1 MTKKSPKIATIIG
14 ARPQFIKASPVT
26 SSIKE
31 FGLFSEIIIH
41 TGQHFDKNMS
51 KVFFDEMNIPKPEY
65 NLEINQLS
73 DSEMIDT
80 MIDKIKRVLIND
92 QINAVLVYGD
102 TNSTLAGSI
111 SASICNLPLFHIEA
125 GLRSFNRE
133 MPEENNRIISDHLS
147 TLLFCPTN
155 VAMKNLRNEG
165 INDGL
170 HLAGDV
176 MFDAY
181 KKFSLMSDQGQSKIK
196 MKSKYVL
203 STIHRRENINSK
215 EKLTEIF
222 SNLDSICN
230 QIDIIMPLHPHTKK
244 IINKYQIKSKVRFIE
259 PAGYIKMLHLLNNCE
274 MIITDSGGL
283 QKESY
288 FARKKCIIVRT
299 ETEWKELVES
309 GASTLCNPESIF
321 EKFQN
326 ISKDKCNFSENLY
339 GNGDSSFAIVK
350 SINSFFS
357 SFSFI

>member
-1 MTKKSPKIATIIG
+1 M
-14 ARPQFIKASPVT
+14 R
-26 SSIKE
+26 
-31 FGLFSEIIIH
+31 
-41 TGQHFDKNMS
+41 
-51 KVFFDEMNIPKPEY
+51 
-65 NLEINQLS
+65 
-73 DSEMIDT
+73 
-80 MIDKIKRVLIND
+80 
-92 QINAVLVYGD
+92 
-102 TNSTLAGSI
+102 
-111 SASICNLPLFHIEA
+111 
-125 GLRSFNRE
+125 
-133 MPEENNRIISDHLS
+133 
-147 TLLFCPTN
+147 
-155 VAMKNLRNEG
+155 
-165 INDGL
+165 
-170 HLAGDV
+170 
-176 MFDAY
+176 
-181 KKFSLMSDQGQSKIK
+181 DQGQSKIK

-326 ISKDKCNFSENLY
+326 ISKDKCNFSKNLY

-350 SINSFFS
+350 SINSFRW
-357 SFSFI
+357 FIIFYL

>member
-1 MTKKSPKIATIIG
+1 MKKKSPKIATIIG

-31 FGLFSEIIIH
+31 FGLFNELIIH

-51 KVFFDEMNIPKPEY
+51 KVFFDEMNIPKPKY
-65 NLEINQLS
+65 NLGINQLS
-73 DSEMIDT
+73 DSKMIDK

-111 SASICNLPLFHIEA
+111 SASICDLPLFHIEA

-147 TLLFCPTN
+147 TLLFCPTDT
-155 VAMKNLRNEG
+155 AMKNLRNEG

-170 HLAGDV
+170 HLSGDV

-181 KKFSLMSDQGQSKIK
+181 KKFSLMTNQVQTKIK
-196 MKSKYVL
+196 MNSKYIL

-215 EKLTEIF
+215 EKLSEIF

-230 QIDIIMPLHPHTKK
+230 KIDIVMPLHPHTKK
-244 IINKYQIKSKVRFIE
+244 IINNYQIKSKVRFIE
-259 PAGYIKMLHLLNNCE
+259 PAGYVKMLHLLNNCE

-288 FARKKCIIVRT
+288 FAKKKCIIVRQ
-299 ETEWKELVES
+299 ETEWRELVES
-309 GASTLCNPESIF
+309 GASALCNPESIF

-326 ISKDKCNFSENLY
+326 FSKCKFNFSENLY
-339 GNGDSSFAIVK
+339 GNGDSSFDIVK

-357 SFSFI
+357 